1 MIIQRIG
8 KKVAEKTQNVRK
20 IVRAFSNILK
30 RTVSKDNFV
39 GEYRTIELSPA
50 LFRQKNLS
58 KEEAKKL
65 HGVVLEAFE
74 HLCDPK
80 DKEDLRFLIFK
91 NFRKE
96 LRSYS
101 RAISGEKHYI
111 IKNKENNIVGFYSL
125 KQETDSLYVQC
136 LVLPKELRNTKK
148 ATHILK
154 KIIDNIEKTAQ
165 QEKYNK
171 ITLHV
176 DPREENLVESYKKFG
191 FKIRKVE
198 ENFFLNKFPAYYM
211 EANL

>member
-1 MIIQRIG
+1 MIIDSIG
-8 KKVAEKTQNVRK
+8 KKLAEKTPNIRK
-20 IVRAFSNILK
+20 IVRAFSHRLE
-30 RTVSKDNFV
+30 RTISKDNFV

-65 HGVVLEAFE
+65 HGMVLEAFE

-80 DKEDLRFLIFK
+80 NKEDRRYLNFK
-91 NFRKE
+91 KFRKE
-96 LRSYS
+96 LRSFS

-125 KQETDSLYVQC
+125 KQETNSLYIQC

-154 KIIDNIEKTAQ
+154 KIINNIEKTAQ
-165 QEKYNK
+165 QEKYDK

-176 DPREENLVESYKKFG
+176 DSRNEDLVKSYKKFG

-198 ENFFLNKFPAYYM
+198 ENFFLNEFPAYYM
-211 EANL
+211 DASI